1 MRWSGNWKNRAL
13 EVAYCFAAGVAF
25 SFALQWLHGDP
36 IRHALLA
43 TLFAP
48 LSVMIGWGCG
58 GLLFWP
64 AVGGLALL
72 HFKRPSLAVLLA
84 ISLLTAAAFLR
95 AIEGFEIMMGV

>member
-36 IRHALLA
+36 VHDALIA
-43 TLFAP
+43 TLFSP
-48 LSVMIGWGCG
+48 LGIIVGWGCS

-64 AVGGLALL
+64 ALGALAVI
-72 HFKRPSLAVLLA
+72 HFNRPSLAALLA
-84 ISLLTAAAFLR
+84 ISLLTAGAYLR
-95 AIEGFEIMMGV
+95 AIEGFQVIMSA